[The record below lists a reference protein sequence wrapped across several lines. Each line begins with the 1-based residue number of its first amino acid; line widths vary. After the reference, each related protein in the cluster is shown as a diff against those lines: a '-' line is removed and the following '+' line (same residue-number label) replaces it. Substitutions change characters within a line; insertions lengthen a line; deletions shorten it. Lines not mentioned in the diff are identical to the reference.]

1 MIDKIVARN
10 WAEYNIFRANQR
22 MTAAVHSQIND
33 LREKAG
39 LSPEAPAPSVTNNI
53 VVANNIAEAGI
64 YRLHKALDD
73 SSTKVSALQN
83 EIGRIINTVA

>member
-39 LSPEAPAPSVTNNI
+39 LSPETPAPSVANNI
-53 VVANNIAEAGI
+53 VVANNLAEAGI

-73 SSTKVSALQN
+73 SSIQVSSFQN
-83 EIGRIINTVA
+83 QIGRIIDTIA